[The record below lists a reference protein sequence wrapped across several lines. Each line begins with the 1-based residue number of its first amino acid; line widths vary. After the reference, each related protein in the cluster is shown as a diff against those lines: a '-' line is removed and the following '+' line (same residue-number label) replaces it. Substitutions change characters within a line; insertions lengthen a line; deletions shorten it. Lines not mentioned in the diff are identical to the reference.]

1 MKIKRLLMVLLGSLL
16 LGSTS
21 QAASLLI
28 TNGLVFTGD
37 DTPPNQLDILIEDG
51 LIEAVARD
59 LSTAE
64 ADQLIDAA
72 GRPVTPA
79 LFAGITVA
87 GLSEIGMVY
96 EAVDSRLNE
105 LYTGLMHPEFDVR
118 KAYNPLSSVV
128 PVTRIE
134 GYGYTLLAAAFG
146 DRTISGQGSL
156 VRFDGG
162 FDSFEGKTI
171 VFVNVDGYSGS
182 KVGGSRAAHW
192 MLLETAFSSLTTQ
205 QGNGL
210 WLTHNEH
217 PLINQTGRATLKNAR
232 ENGIFIFRA
241 NRASDILQALAF
253 SQQHNLNAVI
263 SGGQEAWIVR
273 EELVASGTPVV
284 INALD
289 NLPGSFD
296 GLGARLDNAA
306 LLHEAG
312 ITLLFTSGETHN
324 ARKLRQVAGNAVA
337 NGLPYEVAIAAM
349 TSLPAEIFGGKPRMI
364 APGLRADVV
373 IWSGDPLDV
382 SSAADQ
388 VIIDGKLDPMTSR
401 QTELLQ
407 RYLPTEAGL
416 GRAYINP

>member
-1 MKIKRLLMVLLGSLL
+1 MNTTRFFAALLGPLL
-16 LGSTS
+16 LASHS
-21 QAASLLI
+21 YAASLLI
-28 TNGLVFTGD
+28 TSGTVFTGD
-37 DTPPNQLDILIEDG
+37 DAPPSQMDILIEDG
-51 LIEAVARD
+51 LIEAVASD
-59 LSTAE
+59 LSATE
-64 ADQLIDAA
+64 ADQVIYAA

-79 LFAGITVA
+79 LFAGITAA

-134 GYGYTLLAAAFG
+134 GYGYSLLAATFG

-156 VRFDGG
+156 VRFDSG
-162 FDSFEGKTI
+162 FDSFEGKTTI
-171 VFVNVDGYSGS
+171 FVNVDGYSGN
-182 KVGGSRAAHW
+182 KIGGSRAAHW
-192 MLLETAFSSLTTQ
+192 MLLETAFSSLTAK

-217 PLINQTGRATLKNAR
+217 PLINQDGKATLKDAR
-232 ENGIFIFRA
+232 KNGIFVFRA
-241 NRASDILQALAF
+241 NRASDILQVLAF
-253 SQQHNLNAVI
+253 SQKHQLNAII

-273 EELVASGTPVV
+273 AALAKSGTPVV

-306 LLHEAG
+306 LLHRAG
-312 ITLLFTSGETHN
+312 VTLLFTSGETHN

-349 TSLPAEIFGGKPRMI
+349 TSRPAEIFGGKPRMI

-373 IWSGDPLDV
+373 IWSGDPLNV
-382 SSAADQ
+382 TSAADQ

-401 QTELLQ
+401 QTELLK
-407 RYLPTEAGL
+407 RYLPTNPGL

>member
-1 MKIKRLLMVLLGSLL
+1 MNTTRFVIALLGHLL
-16 LGSTS
+16 LASPS
-21 QAASLLI
+21 YAASLLI
-28 TNGLVFTGD
+28 TNGTVFTGD
-37 DTPPNQLDILIEDG
+37 DAPSSQLDILVEDG
-51 LIEAVARD
+51 LIEAVASD
-59 LSTAE
+59 LSAAD
-64 ADQLIDAA
+64 ADQVIDAA

-79 LFAGITVA
+79 LFAGITAA

-156 VRFDGG
+156 VRFDSG
-162 FDSFEGKTI
+162 FDSFEGKTTI
-171 VFVNVDGYSGS
+171 FVNVDGYSGN
-182 KVGGSRAAHW
+182 KIGGSRAAHW
-192 MLLETAFSSLTTQ
+192 MLLETAFSSLTAK

-217 PLINQTGRATLKNAR
+217 PLINQDGRATLKDAR
-232 ENGIFIFRA
+232 ENGIFVFRA
-241 NRASDILQALAF
+241 NRASDILQVLTF
-253 SQQHNLNAVI
+253 SRKHQLNAII

-273 EELVASGTPVV
+273 EALAESGTPVV

-306 LLHEAG
+306 LLHRAG
-312 ITLLFTSGETHN
+312 VALLFTSGETHN

-349 TSLPAEIFGGKPRMI
+349 TSRPAEIFGGKPRMI

-373 IWSGDPLDV
+373 IWSDDPLNV
-382 SSAADQ
+382 TSAADQ
-388 VIIDGKLDPMTSR
+388 VIIGGKLDPMTSR
-401 QTELLQ
+401 QTELLK
-407 RYLPTEAGL
+407 RYLPTDPGL

>member
-28 TNGLVFTGD
+28 KNGLVFTGD
-37 DTPPNQLDILIEDG
+37 DTPPNQLDILIVDG
-51 LIEAVARD
+51 LIETVARD

-192 MLLETAFSSLTTQ
+192 MLLDTAFLSLTTQ

-217 PLINQTGRATLKNAR
+217 PLINQTGRATLENAR
-232 ENGIFIFRA
+232 ENGIFVFRA

-273 EELVASGTPVV
+273 EELAASGTPVV

-306 LLHEAG
+306 LLHEAD

>member
-1 MKIKRLLMVLLGSLL
+1 MKNCYFLLCLLISAFISP
-16 LGSTS
+16 STH
-21 QAASLLI
+21 AETLLI
-28 TNGLVFTGD
+28 TNGSVLIGD
-37 DTPPNQLDILIEDG
+37 DSPAIQMDILVENG
-51 LIEAVARD
+51 LIETVAENLRFVD
-59 LSTAE
+59 
-64 ADQLIDAA
+64 ADRVIDAE
-72 GRPVTPA
+72 GRIVTPA
-79 LFAGITVA
+79 LFAGITAA

-96 EAVDSRLNE
+96 EAVDSRLNG

-128 PVTRIE
+128 PITRIE
-134 GYGYTLLAAAFG
+134 GYGYTLLSAAFG

-162 FDSFEGKTI
+162 FDSFEGKTALY
-171 VFVNVDGYSGS
+171 VNVDGYSGN
-182 KVGGSRAAHW
+182 KIGGSRAAHW
-192 MLLETAFSSLTTQ
+192 MLLETAFSSFTPK

-217 PLINQTGRATLKNAR
+217 PLINQNGRATLTDVR
-232 ENGIFIFRA
+232 ENGIFVFRA

-253 SQQHNLNAVI
+253 SQQHQLNAVI

-273 EELVASGTPVV
+273 DALAASGTPVV

-337 NGLPYEVAIAAM
+337 NGLPYGAAIAAM

-364 APGLRADVV
+364 APGLRADLV

-382 SSAADQ
+382 NSAADQ
-388 VIIDGKLDPMTSR
+388 VIIGGIPDSMKSR
-401 QTELLQ
+401 QTQLLE
-407 RYLPTEAGL
+407 RYLPEDAGL

>member
-1 MKIKRLLMVLLGSLL
+1 MSISRLLFALLGSLVL
-16 LGSTS
+16 ASQG
-21 QAASLLI
+21 QAASILI
-28 TNGLVFTGD
+28 TNGTVFTGD
-37 DTPPNQLDILIEDG
+37 DTESNQLDILIEDG
-51 LIEAVARD
+51 LIEAVASD
-59 LSTAE
+59 LSDAR
-64 ADQLIDAA
+64 ADQVIDAA

-79 LFAGITVA
+79 LFAGITAA

-134 GYGYTLLAAAFG
+134 GYGYSLLMAASG

-162 FDSFEGKTI
+162 FDSFEGKTTVYI
-171 VFVNVDGYSGS
+171 NVDGYSGN
-182 KVGGSRAAHW
+182 KIGGSRAAHW
-192 MLLETAFSSLTTQ
+192 MLLESTFDELSVDDEDLTLISPAGKAALKTLRRD
-205 QGNGL
+205 GL
-210 WLTHNEH
+210 FVFH
-217 PLINQTGRATLKNAR
+217 
-232 ENGIFIFRA
+232 A
-241 NRASDILQALAF
+241 NRASDILQVLAF
-253 SQQHNLNAVI
+253 SRKHKLSAVI

-273 EELVASGTPVV
+273 EALAASGTTVV

-324 ARKLRQVAGNAVA
+324 ARKLRQVAGNAVT
-337 NGLPYEVAIAAM
+337 NGLPYEVAMAAM
-349 TSLPAEIFGGKPRMI
+349 TSLPAEIFGGRPRMI

-373 IWSGDPLDV
+373 IWSGDPLEV
-382 SSAADQ
+382 TSAADQ
-388 VIIDGKLDPMTSR
+388 VIINGKLDPMTSR
-401 QTELLQ
+401 QTQLLE
-407 RYLPTEAGL
+407 RYLPTDPGL
-416 GRAYINP
+416 GRAYISP

>member
-1 MKIKRLLMVLLGSLL
+1 MKNCYFLLCLLISAFISP
-16 LGSTS
+16 STH
-21 QAASLLI
+21 AETLLI
-28 TNGLVFTGD
+28 TNGSVLIGD
-37 DTPPNQLDILIEDG
+37 DSPAIQMDILVENG
-51 LIEAVARD
+51 LIETVAENLRFVD
-59 LSTAE
+59 
-64 ADQLIDAA
+64 ADRVIDAE
-72 GRPVTPA
+72 GRIVTPA
-79 LFAGITVA
+79 LFAGITAA

-96 EAVDSRLNE
+96 EAVDSRLNG

-128 PVTRIE
+128 PITRIE
-134 GYGYTLLAAAFG
+134 GYGYTLLSAAFG

-162 FDSFEGKTI
+162 FDSFEGKTALY
-171 VFVNVDGYSGS
+171 VNVDGYSGN
-182 KVGGSRAAHW
+182 KIGGSRAAHW
-192 MLLETAFSSLTTQ
+192 MLLETAFSSFIPK

-217 PLINQTGRATLKNAR
+217 PLINQNGRATLTDVR
-232 ENGIFIFRA
+232 ENGIFVFRA

-253 SQQHNLNAVI
+253 SQQHQLNAVI

-273 EELVASGTPVV
+273 DALAASGTPVV

-337 NGLPYEVAIAAM
+337 NGLPYGAAIAAM

-364 APGLRADVV
+364 APGLRADLV

-382 SSAADQ
+382 NSAADQ
-388 VIIDGKLDPMTSR
+388 VIIGGIPDSMKSR
-401 QTELLQ
+401 QTQLLE
-407 RYLPTEAGL
+407 RYLPEDAGL

>member
-1 MKIKRLLMVLLGSLL
+1 MKNCYFLLCLLISAFISP
-16 LGSTS
+16 STH
-21 QAASLLI
+21 AETLLI
-28 TNGLVFTGD
+28 TNGSVLIGD
-37 DTPPNQLDILIEDG
+37 DSPAIQLDILVENG
-51 LIEAVARD
+51 LIETVAENLRFVD
-59 LSTAE
+59 
-64 ADQLIDAA
+64 ADRVIDAE
-72 GRPVTPA
+72 GRIVTPA
-79 LFAGITVA
+79 LFAGITAA

-96 EAVDSRLNE
+96 EAVDSRLNG

-128 PVTRIE
+128 PITRIE
-134 GYGYTLLAAAFG
+134 GYGYTLLSAAFG

-162 FDSFEGKTI
+162 FDSFEGKTALY
-171 VFVNVDGYSGS
+171 VNVDGYSGN
-182 KVGGSRAAHW
+182 KIGGSRAAHW
-192 MLLETAFSSLTTQ
+192 MLLETAFSSFIPK

-217 PLINQTGRATLKNAR
+217 PLINQNGRATLTDVR
-232 ENGIFIFRA
+232 ENGIFVFRA

-253 SQQHNLNAVI
+253 SQQHQLNAVI

-273 EELVASGTPVV
+273 DALAASGTPVV

-337 NGLPYEVAIAAM
+337 NGLPYGAAIAAM

-364 APGLRADVV
+364 APGLRADLV

-382 SSAADQ
+382 NSAADQ
-388 VIIDGKLDPMTSR
+388 VIIGGIPDSMKSR
-401 QTELLQ
+401 QTQLLE
-407 RYLPTEAGL
+407 RYLPEDAGL

>member
-1 MKIKRLLMVLLGSLL
+1 MSISRLLFALLGSLL
-16 LGSTS
+16 LASQG
-21 QAASLLI
+21 QAASILI
-28 TNGLVFTGD
+28 TNGTVFTGD
-37 DTPPNQLDILIEDG
+37 DTESNQLDILIEDG
-51 LIEAVARD
+51 LIEAVASD
-59 LSTAE
+59 LSDAR
-64 ADQLIDAA
+64 ADQIIDAA

-79 LFAGITVA
+79 LFAGITAA

-134 GYGYTLLAAAFG
+134 GYGYSLLMAASG

-162 FDSFEGKTI
+162 FDSFEGKTTVYI
-171 VFVNVDGYSGS
+171 NVDGYSGN
-182 KVGGSRAAHW
+182 KIGGSRAAHW
-192 MLLETAFSSLTTQ
+192 MLLESTFDELSVDDEDLTLISAAGKAALKTLRRD
-205 QGNGL
+205 GL
-210 WLTHNEH
+210 FVFH
-217 PLINQTGRATLKNAR
+217 
-232 ENGIFIFRA
+232 A
-241 NRASDILQALAF
+241 NRASDILQVLAF
-253 SQQHNLNAVI
+253 SRKHKLSAVI

-273 EELVASGTPVV
+273 EALAASGTTVV

-324 ARKLRQVAGNAVA
+324 ARKLRQVAGNAVT
-337 NGLPYEVAIAAM
+337 NGLPYEVAMAAM
-349 TSLPAEIFGGKPRMI
+349 TSLPAEIFGGRPRMI

-373 IWSGDPLDV
+373 IWSGDPLEV
-382 SSAADQ
+382 TSAADQ
-388 VIIDGKLDPMTSR
+388 VIINGKLDPMTSR
-401 QTELLQ
+401 QTQLLE
-407 RYLPTEAGL
+407 RYLPTDPGL
-416 GRAYINP
+416 GRAYISP

>member
-1 MKIKRLLMVLLGSLL
+1 MNTTRFVIALMGYLLFASP
-16 LGSTS
+16 SY
-21 QAASLLI
+21 AASLLI
-28 TNGLVFTGD
+28 TNGTVFIGD
-37 DTPPNQLDILIEDG
+37 DAPSSELDILIEDG
-51 LIEAVARD
+51 LIEAVASD
-59 LSTAE
+59 LSAAD
-64 ADQLIDAA
+64 ADQVIDAA

-79 LFAGITVA
+79 LFAGITAA

-156 VRFDGG
+156 VRFDSG
-162 FDSFEGKTI
+162 FDSFEGKTTI
-171 VFVNVDGYSGS
+171 FVNVDGYSGN
-182 KVGGSRAAHW
+182 KIGGSRAAHW
-192 MLLETAFSSLTTQ
+192 MLLETAFSSLAGK
-205 QGNGL
+205 QGNSL

-217 PLINQTGRATLKNAR
+217 PLINQDGRATLKEAR
-232 ENGIFIFRA
+232 ENGIFVFRA
-241 NRASDILQALAF
+241 NRASDILQVLAF
-253 SQQHNLNAVI
+253 RRKHQLNAII
-263 SGGQEAWIVR
+263 SGAQEAWIVR
-273 EELVASGTPVV
+273 EALAESGTPVV

-306 LLHEAG
+306 LLHRAG
-312 ITLLFTSGETHN
+312 VTLLFTSGETHN

-337 NGLPYEVAIAAM
+337 NGLPYEAAIAAM
-349 TSLPAEIFGGKPRMI
+349 TSRPAEIFGGKPRMI

-373 IWSGDPLDV
+373 IWSDDPLNV
-382 SSAADQ
+382 TSAADQ

-401 QTELLQ
+401 QTELLK
-407 RYLPTEAGL
+407 RYLPTEPGL

>member
-51 LIEAVARD
+51 LIEAVASD

-79 LFAGITVA
+79 FFAGITVA

-171 VFVNVDGYSGS
+171 IFVNVDGYSGS

-217 PLINQTGRATLKNAR
+217 PLINQTGRATLENAR
-232 ENGIFIFRA
+232 ENGIFVFRA

-273 EELVASGTPVV
+273 EELAASGTPVV

-337 NGLPYEVAIAAM
+337 NRLPHEVAIAAM

-364 APGLRADVV
+364 APGFRADVV
-373 IWSGDPLDV
+373 IWSSDPLDV

-401 QTELLQ
+401 QKELLQ